1 MDANVTKP
9 PEIQFIPANWE
20 SISSFAGSL
29 AVFVP
34 ENGSVNKLA
43 RKLDNICGGQISKY
57 LASPEFVELKAPGI
71 EVIGYPGGCTARSL
85 LVAKVPVDATPEQM
99 KRLGTGIAMKAV
111 KSGVCVLAGDLDT
124 ISDIALG
131 VSLGSYSFDRY
142 RTAKP
147 DQKNRENS
155 LLVVTGDPKIA
166 SDGYHSAAAVAKG
179 VNFTRDLVNEPANIL
194 TTSEFAKRV
203 SEFRELGLS
212 VSVLEEAE
220 LERIGMRTLLSVGAG
235 SATPSKVA
243 MIEWKGASGPPLALV
258 GKGVVFDTG
267 GISIKPALRMEE
279 MTMDMAGAAVV
290 AGVMKTLAM
299 RKSPSHVVGAL
310 GLVENM
316 PGGRALRP
324 GDVVKSLKGDTVEVI
339 NTDAEGRL
347 VLADLLWYVQDT
359 HKPSAMIDLATL
371 TGAIIVGI
379 GNELAGVFSN
389 DDELVDAFLCAAER
403 EGEGAWRMPLH
414 DPYDKLLKSRVAD
427 IKNVGDRSAG
437 AVTAAQFL
445 KRFVKADLPWIH
457 MDIAGVAY
465 SEGKSGTVPKGA
477 TGWGVQSIDR
487 LIKERFEVT

>member
-1 MDANVTKP
+1 
-9 PEIQFIPANWE
+9 
-20 SISSFAGSL
+20 
-29 AVFVP
+29 
-34 ENGSVNKLA
+34 
-43 RKLDNICGGQISKY
+43 
-57 LASPEFVELKAPGI
+57 
-71 EVIGYPGGCTARSL
+71 
-85 LVAKVPVDATPEQM
+85 
-99 KRLGTGIAMKAV
+99 
-111 KSGVCVLAGDLDT
+111 
-124 ISDIALG
+124 
-131 VSLGSYSFDRY
+131 
-142 RTAKP
+142 
-147 DQKNRENS
+147 
-155 LLVVTGDPKIA
+155 
-166 SDGYHSAAAVAKG
+166 
-179 VNFTRDLVNEPANIL
+179 
-194 TTSEFAKRV
+194 
-203 SEFRELGLS
+203 
-212 VSVLEEAE
+212 
-220 LERIGMRTLLSVGAG
+220 
-235 SATPSKVA
+235 
-243 MIEWKGASGPPLALV
+243 
-258 GKGVVFDTG
+258 
-267 GISIKPALRMEE
+267 
-279 MTMDMAGAAVV
+279 MDMAGAAVV

-347 VLADLLWYVQDT
+347 VLADLLWYVQDI

-414 DPYDKLLKSRVAD
+414 DPYDRLLKSRVAD